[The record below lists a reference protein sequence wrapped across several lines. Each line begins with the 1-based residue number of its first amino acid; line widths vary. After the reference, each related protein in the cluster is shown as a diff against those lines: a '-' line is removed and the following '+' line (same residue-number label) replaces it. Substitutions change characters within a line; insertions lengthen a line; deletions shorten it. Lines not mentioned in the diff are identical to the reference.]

1 MQTKAVARAES
12 PARDA
17 VLYLALGLLIGLALI
32 AARQAWAL
40 YRNVT
45 DIHAYFDQRLTTS
58 ETQGLLGKATMAGLN
73 GDNEGVKAILLPN
86 IEKFTNAAEAAEANS
101 LLGKA
106 EYNLGHPQLA
116 AGYFE
121 KTYLYQPSSANLFTL
136 AQTYDAGG
144 NLDQAL
150 SHYSLF
156 LSSLDPT
163 ATGDMIIFAQQR
175 VREIMGLKG
184 LPTPASP

>member
-1 MQTKAVARAES
+1 MQTKAIARAES
-12 PARDA
+12 PVRDA
-17 VLYLALGLLIGLALI
+17 VLYLGLGLLIGLALI

-40 YRNVT
+40 YRNVA
-45 DIHAYFDQRLTTS
+45 DIHTYFDQRFTTS
-58 ETQGLLGKATMAGLN
+58 ETQGLLGKAIIAGLE
-73 GDNEGVKAILLPN
+73 GDNEGVKSILLPK
-86 IEKFTNAAEAAEANS
+86 IEKFTNAAEAAEANT

-121 KTYLYQPSSANLFTL
+121 KAYLYEPTSANLFTL
-136 AQTYDAGG
+136 CQTYDAGG

-150 SHYSLF
+150 SHYSMF

-163 ATGDMIIFAQQR
+163 ATGQMIIAAQQR
-175 VREIMGLKG
+175 VREIMQLKG
-184 LPTPASP
+184 FAPPPSP